1 MAFDHWRSGP
11 AAYIRQV
18 NLVNAVLVKP
28 GCPLRSIGAASGWL
42 SVRAACTVAAIHDSG
57 DHAIVIG
64 DAMSGA
70 S

>member
-42 SVRAACTVAAIHDSG
+42 SVRAAAIQDSG
-57 DHAIVIG
+57 DHAFVIG
-64 DAMSGA
+64 DVMSGA
-70 S
+70 R